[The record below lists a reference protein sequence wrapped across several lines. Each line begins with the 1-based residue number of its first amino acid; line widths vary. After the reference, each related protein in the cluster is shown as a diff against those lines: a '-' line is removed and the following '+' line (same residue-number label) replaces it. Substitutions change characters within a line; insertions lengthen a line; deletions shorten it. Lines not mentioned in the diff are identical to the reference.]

1 MGDDRWT
8 VGKLE
13 GDSNWMTWKVQMRH
27 LMLDRNLWSYVDGT
41 TMMDPGAEEK
51 LQLEF
56 KRQKALTAIIL
67 SISTPIVPIVQ
78 SCTTPVEAWEA
89 LRGAFEKC
97 TLAAKLHLRKKYF
110 QMEMQEGGNVK
121 HHIREMKQITDRH
134 GITNLRGRQG
144 NDPVG

>member
-1 MGDDRWT
+1 MGVDRWT

-13 GDSNWMTWKVQMRH
+13 AE
-27 LMLDRNLWSYVDGT
+27 LLDRNLWGYVDGT
-41 TMMDPGAEEK
+41 TTMDPGAEEK

-56 KRQKALTAIIL
+56 KRKSQKALIA
-67 SISTPIVPIVQ
+67 ISTPIVPIVQ

-110 QMEMQEGGNVK
+110 QMEMQEGGNAE
-121 HHIREMKQITDRH
+121 HHIREMKQITDRFAAMGSPISEEDRVMTLLLQH
-134 GITNLRGRQG
+134 LGR
-144 NDPVG
+144 